1 MVEES
6 HLTPELMA
14 CVGRTGPKRS
24 IDVTERDIYRFS
36 LSTGDKNPLWRDE
49 EFAKDTPNGGI
60 VAPPFFTTTV
70 ALEEEEIDELEES
83 GIGSKMGLK
92 MAAPAPG
99 FIGAIATSREMEFGV
114 PIRPGDTITVQ
125 EKIVDI
131 YEKHGR
137 LGPMIFIVSEFTYT
151 NQRGEVAVRERS
163 AIIRHR

>member
-1 MVEES
+1 MAEES
-6 HLTPELMA
+6 YLTPELMA
-14 CVGRTGPKRS
+14 FLNRSGPKRS
-24 IDVTERDIYRFS
+24 IQVMQRDIYRFS
-36 LSTGDKNPLWRDE
+36 LATGDKNPLWRDE
-49 EFAKDTPNGGI
+49 KFAKGTPNKGI

-70 ALEEEEIDELEES
+70 ALEEEDIEELEES

-92 MAAPAPG
+92 MAVPVPG
-99 FIGAIATSREMEFGV
+99 FIGAIATSREMEYGV

-131 YEKHGR
+131 YEKRGR

-151 NQRGEVAVRERS
+151 NQRGEVAVREKS